1 MISLNCGSGGSGKT
15 SLMLNMFQNKNMYR
29 GKLIFYFK
37 NILFFRIYIMSDN
50 EANTE
55 GNTEAPKDTEGGPIE
70 KPKKPRSEKQLAA
83 FKIAQQKRAQM

>member
-1 MISLNCGSGGSGKT
+1 
-15 SLMLNMFQNKNMYR
+15 MFQNKNMYR